1 MLADRLKRYA
11 SAAVVQPPDNT
22 NTATP
27 AIADLDLPL
36 STAIKLTGT
45 RGFAA
50 AVETLALGDARK
62 LHDWLCEAD
71 LSHALIW
78 VELPAEEKERVR
90 EALLAARGTP
100 LAAPDASAATAL
112 TLGYLLAWHA
122 EMRRV
127 AVSLVVES
135 IDPHHGPVLATSPWE
150 LVIHLPAEQQKRGL
164 ARAADACL
172 DDLEGRMALRPS
184 QWSRGNASGDALPG
198 NDLDHADLQA
208 EALSIWS
215 LVALLGNSRLH
226 RIHTPAP
233 ADGVG
238 RSGADFLVLDLPE
251 PQG

>member
-62 LHDWLCEAD
+62 LHDRLCEAD

-90 EALLAARGTP
+90 EALLAARGLLERSSGGP
-100 LAAPDASAATAL
+100 AGSLATGASGEATGRGQSGGSAAAAALGGGGLASA
-112 TLGYLLAWHA
+112 
-122 EMRRV
+122 
-127 AVSLVVES
+127 
-135 IDPHHGPVLATSPWE
+135 
-150 LVIHLPAEQQKRGL
+150 
-164 ARAADACL
+164 
-172 DDLEGRMALRPS
+172 PS
-184 QWSRGNASGDALPG
+184 SAS
-198 NDLDHADLQA
+198 
-208 EALSIWS
+208 
-215 LVALLGNSRLH
+215 
-226 RIHTPAP
+226 
-233 ADGVG
+233 
-238 RSGADFLVLDLPE
+238 
-251 PQG
+251 